1 MLIAL
6 TALALPA
13 LALVVAAD
21 DPDVVVATAPI
32 GVQSVAVGAVAPV
45 AEASPTVS
53 LDGQTPH
60 GLTTAQQIERWTAAG
75 QAVRRPADPSRDPF
89 AFDDRK
95 MHAEAF
101 AAVGTG
107 DYTAFGARVSLPIG
121 ETGRL
126 DLSYSESKNN
136 PYGYGYGYGFNGR
149 AGYDPRFGPA
159 YRGHYDPEFF
169 GEGVVWPGRT
179 FRPWREREE
188 AYPER
193 ETRTTATD

>member
-1 MLIAL
+1 MLIAQTLAL
-6 TALALPA
+6 TALAL
-13 LALVVAAD
+13 VAASD
-21 DPDVVVATAPI
+21 DPDAVVTTAPT
-32 GVQSVAVGAVAPV
+32 GVQSVAVGAVAPS
-45 AEASPTVS
+45 AEASPSVS
-53 LDGQTPH
+53 LDAQTPH
-60 GLTTAQQIERWTAAG
+60 GLTTAQQIERWVAAG
-75 QAVRRPADPSRDPF
+75 EAVRRPADAARDPF

-95 MHAEAF
+95 MHGEVF
-101 AAVGTG
+101 AGIGTG

-126 DLSYSESKNN
+126 DLSYSESKNS

-149 AGYDPRFGPA
+149 AAYDPRFGSS